1 MEAMSLRAEPW
12 WASCVA
18 RVATESLER
27 LAREFRV
34 EVEDLAEALAEE
46 GRGGPAQQAP
56 WWPEAVR
63 ELEAGVSIRSVARRF
78 QTEPRRIRRALART
92 AIRAGGTGF
101 GADGLPALAE
111 FVDRLGKEP
120 DIKIAAAAH
129 VAIEAVQGERR
140 RRGIPGYHQR
150 RTRRA
155 KLTADDMQWI
165 RGPKRNRRE
174 KFKPEADVQVVRRP
188 VRNEAPPPT
197 MVVRRSLDGDR
208 GHFEAS
214 PRGEA
219 PRGEALSRGPVR
231 PAWTPRAEE
240 PPPPPRPYER
250 PWVKSERQ
258 EEIDQLLSVQRRQ
271 RDGRQRIV
279 RAESQRPELAEP
291 ERSPRVIR
299 RTAGAPGTTWRA
311 VDPALAPPPEPVT
324 PPRPVVE
331 SRPEPVRPEPVVTRP
346 EPVVRPVEVRTAPT
360 PPVLVKEPVRP
371 VVAPP
376 PAAPTAVRRVVRP
389 EPAFRYPPIPPAPVQ
404 MVAEPTEPP
413 APRPAREP
421 RAKAMAPRAT
431 ASARPGHVEVLPPQV
446 AVHTPEPARAAPVAW
461 YVQAPDGEAPFVLYA
476 TDITEALVA
485 ASARLA
491 PELLARACIWRVGE
505 PRPTV

>member
-12 WASCVA
+12 WASCVT

-46 GRGGPAQQAP
+46 GQGGPAQQAP

-92 AIRAGGTGF
+92 AIRAGGAGF

-120 DIKIAAAAH
+120 DVKIAGEAH

-140 RRGIPGYHQR
+140 RRGIPPYQQR

-174 KFKPEADVQVVRRP
+174 KFKPEAEVQVVRRP
-188 VRNEAPPPT
+188 VRNEPAPPT
-197 MVVRRSLDGDR
+197 LVVRRSLDGDR

-214 PRGEA
+214 PRGEP

-231 PAWTPRAEE
+231 PAWTPRTEE
-240 PPPPPRPYER
+240 PAPAPRPYER

-291 ERSPRVIR
+291 ERSPRVVR

-311 VDPALAPPPEPVT
+311 VDPSYTPDPEPAAPPRPAVEVRPEPVAR
-324 PPRPVVE
+324 PDVSPRPVVE
-331 SRPEPVRPEPVVTRP
+331 ARPAPVV
-346 EPVVRPVEVRTAPT
+346 V
-360 PPVLVKEPVRP
+360 VKEAPRP
-371 VVAPP
+371 TFAPNPP
-376 PAAPTAVRRVVRP
+376 PADAPVVRRVVRP
-389 EPAFRYPPIPPAPVQ
+389 DPAPAFSYPPIKPAPVQ
-404 MVAEPTEPP
+404 MVAEPVAPPP
-413 APRPAREP
+413 AKVREPRPKAMVPRPA
-421 RAKAMAPRAT
+421 T
-431 ASARPGHVEVLPPQV
+431 SVRPGHVEVLPPQV
-446 AVHTPEPARAAPVAW
+446 AVHTPEPVAAATPVAW
-461 YVQAPDGEAPFVLYA
+461 YVATPDGDAPFVLYA
-476 TDITEALVA
+476 ADITEALIA

-491 PELLARACIWRVGE
+491 PDLLARASIWRVGE
-505 PRPTV
+505 PRPAV